1 MMKYIDAISFGK
13 PNEDNYPI
21 IVHSHLRWDWVWQ
34 RPQQFLS
41 RLSKKHRILFIEAP
55 NPSEQTCTAQA
66 TLREVS
72 DYPNIIVLQIQMPA
86 ARWTDGAWVD
96 KSGVAS
102 CNRFSLDRL
111 AGISIPPC
119 NGFTIRWR

>member
-1 MMKYIDAISFGK
+1 MGNPPQNIRISVPSRSGVKNVDGERIDYS
-13 PNEDNYPI
+13 I

-55 NPSEQTCTAQA
+55 CPSDEVRAAKA

-72 DYPNIIVLQIQMPA
+72 DYPNIIVLQMQMPA
-86 ARWTDGAWVD
+86 LRWSDGAWV
-96 KSGVAS
+96 
-102 CNRFSLDRL
+102 
-111 AGISIPPC
+111 
-119 NGFTIRWR
+119 